1 MTSESTLDVGNL
13 KLSLIGAQE
22 QVVVSDSRVDELQ
35 YESPTK
41 VLLITKDEIQN
52 TGFERVGDVLSEV
65 PGVVTRAQSY
75 GVGLVGGEQIDGMDS
90 KETLVLLDGLP
101 FVGAR
106 GINEGYIDLNQ
117 QDVGKLERVE
127 VVKGAAS
134 ALYGTDAL
142 GGVINLIS
150 RQPADPLD
158 IDATTS
164 GGSMGQIDTRLG
176 IGGQWKKF
184 TGFLD
189 VEHHQR
195 DGYTLIPEDPTTVG
209 AYENR
214 QDLMVKL
221 EYAFNP
227 RASIGFTST
236 AYANHDHGFGLTMGV
251 DPDDPTNFVNVPTA
265 LRSND
270 STQTYA
276 VVGNFAPTSS
286 TTLQARVYSSIYN
299 EDSSSRL
306 IDSGVEGPDFDPGNL
321 NETYHRADATVSQQL
336 GRWQFL
342 QGGYEW
348 VRDEYRGDN
357 RIVGGS
363 AGQQQTTNDLW
374 VQDRIQPFRNLL
386 LTLGGRYQNNS
397 SYGNHVVPKV
407 GAVYRVNNHF
417 TIRGAFGMGFRAP
430 NLGELYY
437 HLLHLEYGYQVIGNP
452 TLQPETS
459 QSYSAGGTFSRAGIS
474 SL

>member
-150 RQPADPLD
+150 RQPAD
-158 IDATTS
+158 
-164 GGSMGQIDTRLG
+164 
-176 IGGQWKKF
+176 
-184 TGFLD
+184 
-189 VEHHQR
+189 
-195 DGYTLIPEDPTTVG
+195 
-209 AYENR
+209 
-214 QDLMVKL
+214 
-221 EYAFNP
+221 
-227 RASIGFTST
+227 
-236 AYANHDHGFGLTMGV
+236 
-251 DPDDPTNFVNVPTA
+251 
-265 LRSND
+265 
-270 STQTYA
+270 
-276 VVGNFAPTSS
+276 
-286 TTLQARVYSSIYN
+286 
-299 EDSSSRL
+299 
-306 IDSGVEGPDFDPGNL
+306 
-321 NETYHRADATVSQQL
+321 
-336 GRWQFL
+336 
-342 QGGYEW
+342 
-348 VRDEYRGDN
+348 
-357 RIVGGS
+357 S
-363 AGQQQTTNDLW
+363 AGHRCND
-374 VQDRIQPFRNLL
+374 FRWLD
-386 LTLGGRYQNNS
+386 GS
-397 SYGNHVVPKV
+397 D
-407 GAVYRVNNHF
+407 
-417 TIRGAFGMGFRAP
+417 
-430 NLGELYY
+430 
-437 HLLHLEYGYQVIGNP
+437 
-452 TLQPETS
+452 
-459 QSYSAGGTFSRAGIS
+459 
-474 SL
+474 